1 MYVWMCGCVYISMRV
16 YVCMIRYLHLQ
27 PSSSPNPIQSNPA
40 SRKTKKNPGGGGACI
55 DMYVDTYTMYMIV
68 CVAGWQV
75 AVFFFFFLFS
85 LSTQIVYN
93 EDLQPCGEPELK
105 QTSSFYF
112 RRTAKARKR
121 LAWAV

>member
-1 MYVWMCGCVYISMRV
+1 MYVWMCGCVDVCI
-16 YVCMIRYLHLQ
+16 YVCVCVYDTVPASAAFQLPQ
-27 PSSSPNPIQSNPA
+27 PNPIQPSQQ
-40 SRKTKKNPGGGGACI
+40 KNKEKPRGGGACI
-55 DMYVDTYTMYMIV
+55 DMYVDTYV
-68 CVAGWQV
+68 HDCVRGRLWQG
-75 AVFFFFFLFS
+75 AVFFFFFLFF
-85 LSTQIVYN
+85 LSTRIVYN